1 MKCANLL
8 SSSVETALN
17 HVRAAVLDIEKLQ
30 ALSPEEA
37 RLRESFLSQARILLG
52 LELKARRFGGQRV
65 LMGLG
70 AGPLR
75 EELNDWLEGWGL
87 QPEFCDDCASLYR
100 QALQSNRLGL
110 VIVDATLTGY
120 QGKGSLQSVRQAGGA
135 PVVVMAESRPP
146 EAEEWFGSPPQA
158 GQLLSLLERLL
169 APQPKA
175 SSRLNGQLGREHP
188 LKVLIAED
196 LALNQKLI
204 GLLLSRLGYQ
214 ADTAN
219 NGYEV
224 MLRVEKDDYDLI
236 LMDLN
241 MPGMNGLEAAARVRQ
256 LKPLA
261 TGGPRLVAMSAN
273 LPNGTPQGSGFEE
286 FLAKPV
292 QFEQLQ
298 NVLRNSPSRKQ
309 KAHRP
314 DSTPVLPVIDPD
326 ILSNL
331 HRLGDREFLDSLI
344 EDAAQELPQMVGL
357 LMDCWERGQVGEVV
371 QLAHAIK
378 GSASTLGAIR
388 VARLAGEIEQCGK
401 SLQLQGQP
409 VTALAAALEEALEQL
424 QAA

>member
-8 SSSVETALN
+8 NSSVETAQN
-17 HVRAAVLDIEKLQ
+17 HLRAALLDIEKLE
-30 ALSPEEA
+30 LEPEENQLRDTFLAHA
-37 RLRESFLSQARILLG
+37 RAL
-52 LELKARRFGGQRV
+52 LELKTSSRRFGGQRV
-65 LMGLG
+65 LLGLST
-70 AGPLR
+70 PQLR
-75 EELNDWLEGWGL
+75 QEMKLWLSGWGL
-87 QPEFCDDCASLYR
+87 QPEVCDDCPSLYR
-100 QALQSNRLGL
+100 QALQSSRLGL
-110 VIVDATLTGY
+110 VILDEGLAGY
-120 QGKGSLQSVRQAGGA
+120 QGKGSLQSIRQAGGA
-135 PVVVMAESRPP
+135 PILMVAESRPLQ
-146 EAEEWFGSPPQA
+146 AEEWISHPPQA
-158 GQLLSLLERLL
+158 SQLLNLLEKLL
-169 APQPKA
+169 TPQPRA
-175 SSRLNGQLGREHP
+175 AHRLNGQLGREHP

-204 GLLLSRLGYQ
+204 GLLLSRMGYQ

-224 MLRVEKDDYDLI
+224 MLKVEQEDYDLI

-256 LKPLA
+256 LKPLVS
-261 TGGPRLVAMSAN
+261 GGPRLVAMSAN

-298 NVLRNSPSRKQ
+298 NVLKNSPCRLQVPGSPES
-309 KAHRP
+309 AALP
-314 DSTPVLPVIDPD
+314 PVLDPE
-326 ILSNL
+326 ILRNL

-357 LMDCWERGQVGEVV
+357 LMDCWQRGEIGEVV

-388 VARLAGEIEQCGK
+388 VARLAAEIEQCGK
-401 SLQLQGQP
+401 ASQLQGQP
-409 VTALAAALEEALEQL
+409 VNALAEALDEALEQL
-424 QAA
+424 QTA